1 MKDQCFTQLQWTP
14 NTILYLPGGRG
25 GGGVGREKGK
35 EKGALTSRQIK
46 IRHVNL
52 PIAIL
57 THRICFI
64 ISFIKRESRSAPR
77 AFDLDPRVNYR
88 PLGSRNGVSGWACLV

>member
-14 NTILYLPGGRG
+14 NTILYLPGGGEG
-25 GGGVGREKGK
+25 GERRQEK
-35 EKGALTSRQIK
+35 EALTLRQIQ

-52 PIAIL
+52 SIAIL

-64 ISFIKRESRSAPR
+64 ISFIKRKSRSAPK